1 MSTTPVCLECLT
13 TFAEEGRQ
21 VCPSCQRS
29 LEMRAAFERGWRGG
43 WAAALDVHGFVRRDD
58 EPVGT

>member
-1 MSTTPVCLECLT
+1 MTRVPCVECLDP
-13 TFAEEGRQ
+13 FAGDGVHVCAACRRQ
-21 VCPSCQRS
+21 
-29 LEMRAAFERGWRGG
+29 LELRAAFEQGWRGG

>member
-1 MSTTPVCLECLT
+1 MRTSPVCVECLT
-13 TFAEEGRQ
+13 SPVEEGFQ
-21 VCPSCQRS
+21 VCAACRRQ
-29 LEMRAAFERGWRGG
+29 LELRAAFEQGWRGG